1 MLNPDGVIVGN
12 SRTSLAGVD
21 LNRTYKKPRRD
32 LFPTV
37 FHTKALLG
45 SFMQEREV
53 RLTYQLLPISASH
66 YHPIPPQLILYVHAC

>member
-1 MLNPDGVIVGN
+1 MFKLIPMLNPDGVIVGN

-37 FHTKALLG
+37 FHAKALLS

-53 RLTYQLLPISASH
+53 TLTT
-66 YHPIPPQLILYVHAC
+66 HPCLQ